1 MNTPKSY
8 INIAILIVL
17 GTVCM
22 VLIFTAIVVFVIQ
35 YQRKIIEKSREL
47 AHIKLNNQKLLL
59 ESSIVAKEEEMKRI
73 ATELHDVVGSEVNAL
88 RMLIHNADFPNK
100 IKEELNM
107 SCLQINKNIRGIT
120 EELMP
125 VTLQKIGLEAALDS
139 LFKGIQKISKMEI
152 MMSFKLDNP
161 FLLKEV
167 EILSLY
173 RIIQELTNNILKHNK
188 ANYLAFS
195 FHQND
200 TDLEMTLIDN
210 GKYFSPIGL
219 TYENRI
225 GHGLFNIESR
235 LQLIRGTIDYVEN
248 KPSGTIVK
256 IVLKAKCLEELE
268 LESRKTKKYLE
279 KV

>member
-47 AHIKLNNQKLLL
+47 AQNKLTNQKLML

-73 ATELHDVVGSEVNAL
+73 SRELHDGVGSEINAL
-88 RMLIHNADFPNK
+88 RMSIHNTDLPIK
-100 IKEELNM
+100 IKEELNL
-107 SCLQINKNIRGIT
+107 SCIEINKSIRNIS

-125 VTLQKIGLEAALDS
+125 VTLEKLGLEAALES
-139 LFKGIQKISKMEI
+139 LFKGIQKISKIEVKMT
-152 MMSFKLDNP
+152 FKFDKS
-161 FLLKEV
+161 FLLTEI

-173 RIIQELTNNILKHNK
+173 RIVQELTNNILKHNK
-188 ANYLAFS
+188 VNELVFCFY
-195 FHQND
+195 H
-200 TDLEMTLIDN
+200 TDSELRMTLTDD
-210 GKYFSPIGL
+210 GKYFSPEGL
-219 TYENRI
+219 TYENRV

-235 LQLIRGTIDYVEN
+235 LQLINGTAIYAEN
-248 KPSGTIVK
+248 KPDGTIVN
-256 IVLKAKCLEELE
+256 IVLKAKC
-268 LESRKTKKYLE
+268 
-279 KV
+279 